1 MPRISVLAP
10 FLAATLAFLASCAS
24 PEPPR
29 TAQVRQSADPCR
41 IYDSPTKMERCH
53 LFTSA
58 DGWRF
63 IPEIGRTADLDT
75 QIRCAPVAPDLD
87 VYAHCIG
94 RGTGAAAV
102 ATPVPATP
110 AAAPAT
116 RASIKAQAIAR
127 DVAADDFEQI
137 LRKLEELD
145 AALSIPPR
153 VEPAAPTEP
162 ASARTVPK
170 APMVAEPEQSTRG
183 WPLCSENG
191 SC

>member
-1 MPRISVLAP
+1 
-10 FLAATLAFLASCAS
+10 
-24 PEPPR
+24 
-29 TAQVRQSADPCR
+29 
-41 IYDSPTKMERCH
+41 MERCH

-87 VYAHCIG
+87 VYARCIG

-110 AAAPAT
+110 AAAPAN

-145 AALSIPPR
+145 AALSIPSR

-183 WPLCSENG
+183 WPLCAENG